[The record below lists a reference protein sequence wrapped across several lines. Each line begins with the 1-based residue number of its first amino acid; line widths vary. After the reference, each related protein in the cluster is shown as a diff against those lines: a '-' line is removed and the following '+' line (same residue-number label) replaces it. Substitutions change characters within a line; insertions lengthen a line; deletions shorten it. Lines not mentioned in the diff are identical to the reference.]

1 MEKLSYSLAS
11 WAGLNLRQLF
21 IFVLVTIIYIVLE
34 LSDIHFFAF
43 KEKQNLLIVTGVT
56 LGFVLFSK
64 YKWFDRLPYLITI
77 TGLMF
82 AIITRHH
89 MASHDLAALFGLAM
103 VAALVLGVSSIL
115 YIEKHQESINN
126 WKMWF
131 TIVGYLLSVWSVY
144 SFVLPVIC

>member
-1 MEKLSYSLAS
+1 MEKHYYS
-11 WAGLNLRQLF
+11 WVELNLRQLF
-21 IFVLVTIIYIVLE
+21 IFLLVTLIYL
-34 LSDIHFFAF
+34 FFEWSGIKLF
-43 KEKQNLLIVTGVT
+43 VSNEKQSLIIVTGVT
-56 LGFVLFSK
+56 LCFILFSK
-64 YKWFDRLPYLITI
+64 YQWFDRLPYLITI

-115 YIEKHQESINN
+115 YIEKHQESIKN

-131 TIVGYLLSVWSVY
+131 TIIGYLLSVWLVY
-144 SFVLPVIC
+144 SFLLPNLF

>member
-1 MEKLSYSLAS
+1 MEKHFKS
-11 WAGLNLRQLF
+11 WVELNLRQLF
-21 IFVLVTIIYIVLE
+21 IFLVVTLVYIVLE
-34 LSDIHFFAF
+34 YSKVSLLPL
-43 KEKQNLLIVTGVT
+43 KEKQNLVVITSLT
-56 LGFVLFSK
+56 LGFILFSK

-89 MASHDLAALFGLAM
+89 MSSNDLAALFGMAM

-115 YIEKHQESINN
+115 YIEKHQESIKN

-131 TIVGYLLSVWSVY
+131 TIIGYLLSVWIIY
-144 SFVLPVIC
+144 SFLLPNIFS